1 MTPAYAGGDAVGPG
15 DATCAAGAGTHVM
28 RGVMPGADAW
38 CLRARPRAQYT
49 ARLIFQGPG
58 LRGRRGAAR
67 ADRRGGGI
75 PGHNWPLDLQF
86 RREDPVK
93 GRVLIIDD
101 EPEIRRNLTIGLTQE
116 GYTVVACPDGISAIH
131 ELNRASER
139 GVGFHYLVTDI
150 FMPDI
155 DGLKILKVIKSQY
168 PELPV
173 LVITGFGDDRLKFT
187 ALSEKNTGYLDKPFE
202 IPELVEALE
211 RLSPGTTTLK
221 PSAAA
226 ADEGMRES
234 VSAYLTLKIT
244 DPARSMEIYNELCRL
259 SGVVSCHAVRGDV
272 DIILL
277 GQADGQAG
285 IDALFGR
292 VKAMP
297 GVEVASVSAVERPK
311 LDRDVNEF
319 VDVYQKAVK
328 TATQETAQKQP
339 GTASYIIVDIDRD
352 AIQQIFTTVFFIEE
366 VIFCDVI
373 DDGAKLVGMITGQ
386 GAVGRTPRIIEKIS
400 EIEGVL
406 RVREAKVIKML
417 DD

>member
-1 MTPAYAGGDAVGPG
+1 M
-15 DATCAAGAGTHVM
+15 
-28 RGVMPGADAW
+28 
-38 CLRARPRAQYT
+38 
-49 ARLIFQGPG
+49 
-58 LRGRRGAAR
+58 
-67 ADRRGGGI
+67 
-75 PGHNWPLDLQF
+75 
-86 RREDPVK
+86 K

-202 IPELVEALE
+202 IPELVEALD

-221 PSAAA
+221 PSAAEPEA
-226 ADEGMRES
+226 AIRES
-234 VSAYLTLKIT
+234 VSAYLTLKIG
-244 DPARSMEIYNELCRL
+244 DAGRSMEIYNELARMP
-259 SGVVSCHAVRGDV
+259 GIVSCHAVRGDV

-277 GQADGQAG
+277 GQADSQAG
-285 IDALFGR
+285 IDALFSR
-292 VKAMP
+292 VRAVP

-328 TATQETAQKQP
+328 TAAQETAQKQP

-373 DDGAKLVGMITGQ
+373 DDGTKLVGMITGQ
-386 GAVGRTPRIIEKIS
+386 GAVGRTPRIIEKIT